1 MMKKLLIAS
10 LFTTA
15 LSFHALAADN
25 PAKSYKVAF
34 ESQMPVL
41 DGKLDEAVWGKV
53 QGVTDFVNP
62 WEQAQMPKTEFKA
75 FHDDQYFYFS
85 FDVED
90 PNVLIYDTTDHEWMV
105 AREDRVEL
113 FMAPGEIDKPQADGK
128 YPKYVALEMDYKGRT
143 LSMLRDVEKNINAE
157 WDPKTLETVGVRTE
171 KGYTL
176 EGKIALSE
184 LKEHNLIQGNKIRAG
199 AYRAEFSIIKG
210 KGKEQTNWITWV
222 DPKTEKPNFHINSS
236 FGEFVLEPKK

>member
-1 MMKKLLIAS
+1 MKKLLIATV
-10 LFTTA
+10 LATA
-15 LSFHALAADN
+15 FSMNAFADN
-25 PAKSYKVAF
+25 GTKTYQVAY
-34 ESQMPVL
+34 ESQAPVL
-41 DGKLDEAVWGKV
+41 DGKLDDAVWGKV
-53 QGVTDFVNP
+53 KAVTDFTNP
-62 WEQAQMPKTEFKA
+62 WEQTKMPKTEFKA
-75 FHDDQYFYFS
+75 FHDDQNFYFS

-90 PNVLIYDTTDHEWMV
+90 PNIVVYDTVDHEWMV

-113 FMAPGEIDKPQADGK
+113 FMAPGEIDKPLADGK
-128 YPKYVALEMDYKGRT
+128 YPKYIALEMDYKGRT
-143 LSMLRDVEKNINAE
+143 LSMIRDVAKNINRE

-199 AYRAEFSIIKG
+199 AYRAEFSIVE
-210 KGKEQTNWITWV
+210 GKEQAKWITWV

>member
-1 MMKKLLIAS
+1 MKKLLLAT
-10 LFTTA
+10 LCTA
-15 LSFHALAADN
+15 AFSMNVAAEG
-25 PAKSYKVAF
+25 PAKTYNVAF
-34 ESQMPVL
+34 ESQAPVL
-41 DGKLDEAVWGKV
+41 DGKLDDAVWGKV
-53 QGVTDFVNP
+53 KGVTDFVNP
-62 WEQAQMPKTEFKA
+62 WEQAEMPKTEFKA
-75 FHDDQYFYFS
+75 FHDDENFYFS

-90 PNVLIYDTTDHEWMV
+90 PNVVVYDSTDHEWMV

-128 YPKYVALEMDYKGRT
+128 YPKYIALEMDYKGRS

-157 WDPKTLETVGVRTE
+157 WDPKTLQTVGVRTE

-184 LKEHNLIQGNKIRAG
+184 LKEHHLIQGNKIRAG

-210 KGKEQTNWITWV
+210 KGKEQANWITWV